1 VKERIAKFIRDKAY
15 KPMTSE
21 ELAEALGVA
30 EKQHIQ
36 LQKTLEQMEA
46 TGEVVKTRLQRYGAP
61 ERMNLAVGRLQGHPK
76 GFGFLVQDDPEADDI
91 FIGRE
96 SLTGAMHGDRI
107 VARLS
112 PPTRAGGRVEGEV
125 IRILQ
130 RAHTKIVGTF
140 EAARN
145 ANYVTPDDRRLT
157 EDIVIPKGATNGAKS
172 GEKVVV
178 HIVQYPEARRVAEGK
193 VVERLGMKGEVGVDI
208 VSVIR
213 KFGLPE
219 AFPPRVLKEAE
230 SIPDTVQPEAFREDG
245 RRDLRDWTIVTIDGE
260 DAKDLDDAV
269 NVERLSE
276 GVWRLGVH
284 IADVAYYVPE
294 GSQLDREAYDRGT
307 SVYLA
312 DRVVPM
318 LPPKLSNG
326 VCSLNPQVDRLTLSC
341 VMEIN
346 HEGKVLHYEIFPSVI
361 KTAARMTYTKVNQIL
376 AGEAAALREYEPLVP
391 VFRDMLSLME
401 VLRIRRGRR
410 GALDFDLPEAKVK
423 LNDQG
428 WPLEIRRVDRGV
440 AERIIE
446 EFMLVANETVA
457 EHASSHELPI
467 MYRVHGE
474 PAPDRVAGL
483 RDFLAL
489 FGFSL
494 KLPREGALPAKVLQS
509 VTDWVR
515 GRTEENLVNQIML
528 RTMRQAV
535 YSQENLGH
543 FGLAADY
550 YCHFTSPI
558 RRYPDLVTHRTLRAV
573 LTGQLQTRHRHKW
586 EHWMPEAARHSSE
599 RERLAM
605 EAERETIDLKKAEFM
620 SDKVGESFAGIVSGV
635 GQFGFFV
642 QLPNTVE
649 GLVHVSTLTDDYYH
663 FQENYYALIGERTKR
678 RFRLGDPVV
687 VRMTRVDVDSRQ
699 IDFELEASTSPVV
712 TVETVQGDTRS
723 RAPRKRALMGIVTK
737 PEQPREEPRQ
747 EEEGR
752 GNGKRK
758 RRKGKRGGK
767 GDMDATLSAATPLA
781 MPTPAAPPTLA
792 GPVAPSALAGPVA
805 PSALAGP
812 VAPSGLAA
820 PVAPSALAGPVA
832 LTAPVAPPVV
842 AAPEEP
848 STPAA
853 VTVPMSGIVP
863 EKPAR
868 GVRGGRTAK
877 PREQEPA
884 RAAARPAAA
893 RPAAGKPAA
902 ARPAARR
909 GGKVDMWGVPVPEGR
924 GRLRID
930 EDPSVTNPYSVTSS
944 RDGGRVRD
952 SGKAISE
959 PPFAPAPATADEA
972 SGLPALSDGGG
983 MGQRPK
989 ARRPQRPRRRKP
1001 APGEKE

>member
-1 VKERIAKFIRDKAY
+1 VKERIAKFIREKAY
-15 KPMTSE
+15 KPMTFE
-21 ELAEALGVA
+21 ELATALEVA

-76 GFGFLVQDDPEADDI
+76 GFGFLVQDDPEADDV

-96 SLTGAMHGDRI
+96 SMGGAMHGDRI

-112 PPTRAGGRVEGEV
+112 PPTRSGGRVEGEV

-130 RAHTKIVGTF
+130 RANQKIVGTY
-140 EAARN
+140 ETAKHAG
-145 ANYVTPDDRRLT
+145 YVTPDDRRLT
-157 EDIVIPKGATNGAKS
+157 EDIFIPKGATNGAKS

-178 HIVQYPEARRVAEGK
+178 QIVQYPEARRIAEGK
-193 VVERLGMKGEVGVDI
+193 VVERIGMKGEVGVDI

-230 SIPDTVQPEAFREDG
+230 TIPDTVQTEAIREEG

-269 NVERLSE
+269 NVERLDE
-276 GVWRLGVH
+276 NTWRLGVH

-294 GSQLDREAYDRGT
+294 GSQLDREAYSRGT

-326 VCSLNPQVDRLTLSC
+326 ICSLNPKVDRLTLSC

-346 HEGKVLHYEIFPSVI
+346 QDGKVLHYEFFPSVI
-361 KTAARMTYTKVNQIL
+361 KTVARMTYTKVNQIL
-376 AGEAAALREYEPLVP
+376 AGDEDSIAEYRPLVNT
-391 VFRDMLSLME
+391 FREMLSLME

-423 LNDQG
+423 LNEQG
-428 WPLEIRRVDRGV
+428 WPIEIRRVDRGV

-457 EHASSHELPI
+457 EHATRQALPI
-467 MYRVHGE
+467 LYRVHGE
-474 PAPDRVAGL
+474 PAPDRVGGL

-489 FGFSL
+489 FGYTL
-494 KLPREGALPAKVLQS
+494 RVPPEGAMPAKTLQA

-515 GRTEENLVNQIML
+515 GRPEENLVNQVMI
-528 RTMRQAV
+528 RTMRQAI
-535 YSQENLGH
+535 YSEENLGH

-558 RRYPDLVTHRTLRAV
+558 RRYPDLVTHRTLRAA

-586 EHWMPEAARHSSE
+586 EHWMPEAARQSSE
-599 RERLAM
+599 RERQAM
-605 EAERETIDLKKAEFM
+605 EAERETIDMKKAEFM
-620 SDKVGESFAGIVSGV
+620 SDKVGESFPGIVSGV

-642 QLPNTVE
+642 QLANTVE

-663 FQENYYALIGERTKR
+663 FHESYYALIGERTRR

-687 VRMTRVDVDSRQ
+687 VRLARVDVESRQ
-699 IDFELEASTSPVV
+699 VDFELEVAESPVV
-712 TVETVQGDTRS
+712 TVDLVPAETRA
-723 RAPRKRALMGIVTK
+723 RAPRKRALMGRPEK
-737 PEQPREEPRQ
+737 PERPEKQELPREDEA
-747 EEEGR
+747 R
-752 GNGKRK
+752 GAKRK

-767 GDMDATLSAATPLA
+767 GDMDAQLASATPPLPQPA
-781 MPTPAAPPTLA
+781 ERGPAAA
-792 GPVAPSALAGPVA
+792 
-805 PSALAGP
+805 
-812 VAPSGLAA
+812 AA
-820 PVAPSALAGPVA
+820 PVAAGPKPNV
-832 LTAPVAPPVV
+832 
-842 AAPEEP
+842 
-848 STPAA
+848 
-853 VTVPMSGIVP
+853 
-863 EKPAR
+863 EK
-868 GVRGGRTAK
+868 GGRTGGRTRRPK
-877 PREQEPA
+877 EQQEPA
-884 RAAARPAAA
+884 RQVVREEVSRPAAA
-893 RPAAGKPAA
+893 TRPAPIRPAEEKPVAEKPAA
-902 ARPAARR
+902 PAATHRR
-909 GGKVDMWGVPVPEGR
+909 AAAKTDMWGLPVPEGR
-924 GRLRID
+924 RTRLD
-930 EDPSVTNPYSVTSS
+930 EDPSVTNPYSLTTA
-944 RDGGRVRD
+944 RDGGGRGRRD
-952 SGKAISE
+952 GKAFAE
-959 PPFAPAPATADEA
+959 APFAPAAGTADESA
-972 SGLPALSDGGG
+972 GLPALPEGTTMRKS
-983 MGQRPK
+983 R
-989 ARRPQRPRRRKP
+989 ARRPQRPRRPRKP
-1001 APGEKE
+1001 AGEGEE